1 VTGNSTRRHF
11 IRFGLLLAG
20 GSLPLLAACSTP
32 APPPAAPATSAP
44 PAAAPTNAPAA
55 AKPTTPP
62 AAAAATPAPAPTS
75 APAATNANAGA
86 NSTSGQITIAAAN
99 DIETADPHLNQA
111 LVYGNVVRLNV
122 FNSLVRY
129 GDDLSYVP
137 DLAEKW
143 DNPDPQTYVFH
154 LRQGVK
160 YHTGQ
165 EVEASHVEY
174 SYKRIADKKA
184 VFAMR
189 VANID
194 SYEVLDKYT
203 IRMHLTAPQADFID
217 GLVALS
223 IVSPEVAAD
232 LDKKPVGSGP
242 FQFVEWVPND
252 HITLQRFP
260 DYFEPGLA
268 KVDKIVFRII
278 PDPQVAITN
287 LQAGAIDGILDAPLT
302 QAATFKSSTTIK
314 PVIQSTSSIHILELM
329 GKKSE
334 PIRTSAKVRQALAM
348 CLDKTAVQKV
358 AFAGEG
364 RPKWSWVPYGTW
376 AYKEEEGYA
385 YDPAKAKALLAE
397 AGYPNGFTFS
407 VNLLNGYPEGEKIAT
422 IWQAGLQQAGVT
434 LQLQS
439 MERAVWSP
447 AYRAHDFDV
456 SWNVFPGFADPNYF
470 VAYDLKVH
478 LADQWQNPEAA
489 QIAEQAATT
498 LDQDKRKEL
507 YAKLQDIFVADVPV
521 IVTQEVPAASLTK
534 ANISGWQI
542 NPIGQVI
549 VRGVSVG

>member
-1 VTGNSTRRHF
+1 VSVPGYSTRRQF
-11 IRFGLLLAG
+11 IRHGLLLAAG
-20 GSLPLLAACSTP
+20 MPLLAACST
-32 APPPAAPATSAP
+32 AAAPTTTAPTAAP
-44 PAAAPTNAPAA
+44 PAAAPTGAPTSAAAATPTTVPAA
-55 AKPTTPP
+55 AKPT
-62 AAAAATPAPAPTS
+62 AAQAPQAPAS
-75 APAATNANAGA
+75 AAVAP
-86 NSTSGQITIAAAN
+86 QVTIAAAN
-99 DIETADPHLNQA
+99 DIETADPHVNQA

-122 FNSLVRY
+122 FNALVRY
-129 GDDLSYVP
+129 ADDLSYVP

-143 DNPDPQTYVFH
+143 ENPDAQTYVFH

-160 YHTGQ
+160 YHNGQ
-165 EVEASHVEY
+165 ELEASHVEY

-184 VFAMR
+184 VFATR

-194 SYEVLDKYT
+194 TYEVLDKYT
-203 IRMHLTAPQADFID
+203 IRLHLAAPQADFID
-217 GLVALS
+217 GLVGLS
-223 IVSPEVAAD
+223 IVAPEFDAD
-232 LDKKPVGSGP
+232 LDKKPLGSGP

-252 HITLQRFP
+252 HITLQRYP
-260 DYFEPGLA
+260 GYFEPNLA
-268 KVDKIVFRII
+268 RVDKLVFKII

-287 LQAGAIDGILDAPLT
+287 MQAGAVDGILDVPLT
-302 QAATFKSSTTIK
+302 QAEAFKSSTSIT

-329 GKKSE
+329 GKRSE
-334 PIRTSAKVRQALAM
+334 PIRTNAKVRQALAM
-348 CLDKTAVQKV
+348 CLDKAAVQKV

-376 AYKEEEGYA
+376 AYKEEEGYPF
-385 YDPAKAKALLAE
+385 DPAKAKALLAE

-407 VNLLNGYPEGEKIAT
+407 VNLLNGYTEGEKIAT

-489 QIAEQAATT
+489 QLADQAATT
-498 LDQDKRKEL
+498 LDQNQRQDL
-507 YAKLQDIFVADVPV
+507 YAKLQDIFVADMPV
-521 IVTQEVPAASLTK
+521 IVTQEVPAASLVK
-534 ANISGWQI
+534 SNIAGWKI

>member
-1 VTGNSTRRHF
+1 V
-11 IRFGLLLAG
+11 G
-20 GSLPLLAACSTP
+20 GVPLLAACST
-32 APPPAAPATSAP
+32 
-44 PAAAPTNAPAA
+44 AAPTTTTPPTAAPAA
-55 AKPTTPP
+55 AATVAPPT
-62 AAAAATPAPAPTS
+62 APAPAPTTVPAPAKPT
-75 APAATNANAGA
+75 APAATQSSGGA
-86 NSTSGQITIAAAN
+86 VPTSASIAPQVTIAAAN
-99 DIETADPHLNQA
+99 DIETADPHINQA

-122 FNSLVRY
+122 FNALVRY
-129 GDDLSYVP
+129 ADDLSYVP

-143 DNPDPQTYVFH
+143 ENPDAQTYVFH

-160 YHTGQ
+160 YHNGQ
-165 EVEASHVEY
+165 ELEASHVEY

-184 VFAMR
+184 VFATR

-194 SYEVLDKYT
+194 TYEVLDKYT
-203 IRMHLTAPQADFID
+203 ISMHLSAPQADFID
-217 GLVALS
+217 GLVGLS
-223 IVSPEVAAD
+223 IVAPEFDAD

-242 FQFVEWVPND
+242 FQFIEWVPND

-260 DYFEPGLA
+260 GYFEPNLA
-268 KVDKIVFRII
+268 RVDKLVFKVI
-278 PDPQVAITN
+278 PDPQVAVTN
-287 LQAGAIDGILDAPLT
+287 MQAGAVDGILDTPLT
-302 QAATFKSSTTIK
+302 QAETFKSSSSIT
-314 PVIQSTSSIHILELM
+314 PVIQSTSSIQILELM

-348 CLDKTAVQKV
+348 CLDKAAVQKV

-364 RPKWSWVPYGTW
+364 HPKWSWVPYSSW

-385 YDPAKAKALLAE
+385 FDPAKAKALLAE

-478 LADQWQNPEAA
+478 LADQWQNAEAA
-489 QIAEQAATT
+489 QLADQAATT
-498 LDQDKRKEL
+498 LDQSQRKDL
-507 YAKLQDIFVADVPV
+507 YAKLQDIFVSDMPV
-521 IVTQEVPAASLTK
+521 IVIQEVPGASLVK
-534 ANISGWQI
+534 SNISGWKI